1 MESLVAIGLLPVLM
15 IGRLLR
21 RFAGRRLAPYAL
33 LLSGIALCAL
43 NYDEQGGRLLLS
55 SLVLGAGL
63 VWAMTR
69 HGY

>member
-1 MESLVAIGLLPVLM
+1 MESLVAALSSVLM
-15 IGRLLR
+15 IGWLLR

-33 LLSGIALCAL
+33 LLAGVVLCVL
-43 NYDEQGGRLLLS
+43 NYDEQGSRLLLS

-63 VWAMTR
+63 VWAMER